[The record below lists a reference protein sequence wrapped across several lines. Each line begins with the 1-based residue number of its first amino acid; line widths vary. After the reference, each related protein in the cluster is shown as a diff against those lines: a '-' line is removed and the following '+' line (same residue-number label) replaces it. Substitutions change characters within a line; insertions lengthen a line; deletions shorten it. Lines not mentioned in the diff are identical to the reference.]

1 LAISGAAGAAI
12 AAALSYYSNDSFWKT
27 ATFAAALLAVAG
39 VAGLWRAITM
49 RNAALREVTQES
61 GETRREVSTLQQELE
76 VHRNLGKE
84 LAEAK
89 QAAESA
95 MMAKGEFLA
104 TMSHEIR
111 TPLNGIIPM
120 LELLMNSKLPPDQ
133 HEFLRTAYTSSRQM
147 LRIVDDILDYSKLE
161 ANKLQLETTSFNLRE
176 LLDSV
181 IRLMEKPAESKGLRL
196 ILQLDPAVRVAVRGD
211 PVRLRQILTNLISNA
226 VKFTERGAITL
237 GVVRRGE
244 TKTHHELRIEVRDT
258 GIGIARENLDKLFR
272 AFAQADAS
280 TTRLYGGTGLGL
292 VICKRI
298 VDLMG
303 GTIGADSEVGR
314 GTTFWFEIPLLKAVG
329 DIQDARA
336 DLHGSR
342 ALLLSSDA
350 SHRLRLQQAATTWGL
365 QLALAETTQDAL
377 SQLRVALARGGN
389 WAIDLLMVD
398 LTSVRA
404 TTIALHRN
412 LRNSPE
418 FANLPVAYM
427 KGSDEPPAEIAADQ
441 HALVLSRTMG
451 APELRSAINAFLA
464 RKSARVVETPISTLF
479 PEPQPDDGPAAP
491 VAAPKLTGT
500 VLLVEDNPV
509 NQKVAQSL
517 IRILG
522 LECETAD
529 NGQLALERMA
539 KGGFDVVLM
548 DCQMP
553 VKDGYT
559 ATGEWREH
567 ETANQLPRI
576 PIIAMTANAM
586 AGDRQKC
593 LDAGMDDYLS
603 KPVDR
608 RLLAA
613 SLTRWLER
621 SPRAGARPA
630 AAPAIAPATTRVAP
644 APVQAP
650 IPITPQPVPVA
661 APAPRPTPAP
671 ATPPAPR
678 PMPPAAAPAPAPQ
691 PPVAPTITARTQAM
705 PSLQTIA
712 PGPSV
717 TARIPAMPAQPSS
730 AAATP
735 ALPVLA
741 MDVVNELREVMGNEY
756 LGLVR
761 LFLEDAPSHIERLKS
776 AAASNDIAAMVAPSH
791 TLKSSSANLGALAL
805 SAIAKRIELGARTQL
820 LPSPGFAVK
829 MLEKE
834 FQRAKTALLA
844 LG

>member
-1 LAISGAAGAAI
+1 MRTINTSSALIIRWLAIASAGGAAGAAAI
-12 AAALSYYSNDSFWKT
+12 SYYSDNSFWRVASF
-27 ATFAAALLAVAG
+27 ATALLAFAG
-39 VAGLWRAITM
+39 VAGLWRAIAM
-49 RNAALREVTQES
+49 RNAALVEATQERGESEREV
-61 GETRREVSTLQQELE
+61 VNLQQELE

-120 LELLMNSKLPPDQ
+120 LELLMNSRLPPDQ
-133 HEFLRTAYTSSRQM
+133 HDFLRTAYTSSRQM

-181 IRLMEKPAESKGLRL
+181 IRLMEKPAESKNLRL
-196 ILQLDPAVRVAVRGD
+196 LLQLDPGVRVAVRGD

-226 VKFTERGAITL
+226 VKFTERGSITL
-237 GVVRRGE
+237 AVARRSE
-244 TKTHHELRIEVRDT
+244 TKTHHELRFEIRDT
-258 GIGIARENLDKLFR
+258 GIGIARTSMDRLFR

-280 TTRLYGGTGLGL
+280 TTRIYGGTGLGL

-314 GTTFWFEIPLLKAVG
+314 GATFWFEIPLLKAVG
-329 DIQDARA
+329 DIQDSRA

-342 ALLLSSDA
+342 GLLLSSDA
-350 SHRLRLQQAATTWGL
+350 SYRLRMQQGANTWGL
-365 QLALAETTQDAL
+365 QLALAETTQDSL
-377 SQLRVALARGGN
+377 NQLRTGRTRGGN
-389 WAIDLLMVD
+389 WTIDLLLVD

-412 LRNSPE
+412 LRNAPE
-418 FANLPVAYM
+418 FAGLPVIYLR
-427 KGSDEPPAEIAADQ
+427 GSDEPPAELIADAN
-441 HALVLSRTMG
+441 ALILPRATG

-464 RKSARVVETPISTLF
+464 KLSPAHVEAVPMSALFADTL
-479 PEPQPDDGPAAP
+479 PEESHGVPLAP
-491 VAAPKLTGT
+491 VTLVGK

-517 IRILG
+517 IKILG

-529 NGQLALERMA
+529 NGQIALERMA
-539 KGGFDVVLM
+539 QGGLDLVLM

-553 VKDGYT
+553 VMDGYS
-559 ATGEWREH
+559 ATTEWRARESS
-567 ETANQLPRI
+567 QKLPHL

-613 SLTRWLER
+613 SLVRWLER
-621 SPRAGARPA
+621 SPLKGAKPAPSATPTPRPPTA
-630 AAPAIAPATTRVAP
+630 PPLGATLPAPSVAAPRP
-644 APVQAP
+644 
-650 IPITPQPVPVA
+650 
-661 APAPRPTPAP
+661 APAPRP
-671 ATPPAPR
+671 
-678 PMPPAAAPAPAPQ
+678 AAAQ
-691 PPVAPTITARTQAM
+691 SPTITAR
-705 PSLQTIA
+705 
-712 PGPSV
+712 
-717 TARIPAMPAQPSS
+717 MPATSGQATAPS
-730 AAATP
+730 
-735 ALPVLA
+735 LPVLA
-741 MDVVNELREVMGNEY
+741 MDVVDELREVMGNEY

-761 LFLEDAPSHIERLKS
+761 LFLEDAPTHIERLKA
-776 AAASNDIAAMVAPSH
+776 AAASNNIAAMVAPAH

-805 SAIAKRIELGARTQL
+805 SAVAKRIELGARTQL
-820 LPSPGFAVK
+820 LPSPSYAVK
-829 MLEKE
+829 LLDSE
-834 FQRAKTALLA
+834 FLRAKTALVA
-844 LG
+844 LK

>member
-1 LAISGAAGAAI
+1 MREINTNDALILRWLAIASAAGAAGAAAI
-12 AAALSYYSNDSFWKT
+12 SYYSNNASWRI

-39 VAGLWRAITM
+39 VAGLWRAIAM
-49 RNAALREVTQES
+49 RNTALAEASQES
-61 GETRREVSTLQQELE
+61 GESRREVSTLQQELE

-181 IRLMEKPAESKGLRL
+181 IRLMEKPAESKGLRML
-196 ILQLDPAVRVAVRGD
+196 LQLDPSVRLAVRGD

-226 VKFTERGAITL
+226 IKFTERGTITL

-244 TKTHHELRIEVRDT
+244 TKSHHELRIEIRDT
-258 GIGIARENLDKLFR
+258 GIGIARENLNKLFR

-350 SHRLRLQQAATTWGL
+350 SQRLRLQQAAGTWGL

-377 SQLRVALARGGN
+377 TQLRTAHARGGN
-389 WAIDLLMVD
+389 WAIDLMMVD
-398 LTSVRA
+398 LSSVRA
-404 TTIALHRN
+404 TTIALQRN
-412 LRNSPE
+412 LRNATE
-418 FANLPVAYM
+418 FANLPMVCL
-427 KGSDEPPAEIAADQ
+427 KGNDEPPAELSADPNT
-441 HALVLSRTMG
+441 LIVTRTTG
-451 APELRSAINAFLA
+451 APELRAAINAFLA
-464 RKSARVVETPISTLF
+464 RKSPARTDTPMSALF
-479 PEPQPDDGPAAP
+479 PESPPEDGSATP
-491 VAAPKLTGT
+491 VAPPKLIGK

-517 IRILG
+517 IKILG
-522 LECETAD
+522 LDCETAD
-529 NGQLALERMA
+529 NGLLAIERMA
-539 KGGFDVVLM
+539 KGGLDMVLM

-553 VKDGYT
+553 VKDGYA
-559 ATGEWREH
+559 ATGEWRALEQ
-567 ETANQLPRI
+567 AQGLRRL

-613 SLTRWLER
+613 SLTRWLEQ
-621 SPRAGARPA
+621 SPLAAARPA
-630 AAPAIAPATTRVAP
+630 QQRATAVPAATPTPVRVAP
-644 APVQAP
+644 
-650 IPITPQPVPVA
+650 
-661 APAPRPTPAP
+661 PTPL
-671 ATPPAPR
+671 PP
-678 PMPPAAAPAPAPQ
+678 APAPAPAPVARPAII
-691 PPVAPTITARTQAM
+691 PPVAPPIPAAPAAPRPPTPIAPAVT
-705 PSLQTIA
+705 A
-712 PGPSV
+712 PGPRV
-717 TARIPAMPAQPSS
+717 TAQVPAMPART
-730 AAATP
+730 AAPAP
-735 ALPVLA
+735 QALPVLA
-741 MDVVNELREVMGNEY
+741 MDVVEELRDVMGSEY

-761 LFLEDAPSHIERLKS
+761 LFLEDAPTHIDRLKT
-776 AAASNDIAAMVAPSH
+776 AAAANDIASMVAPSH

-829 MLEKE
+829 MLEQE
-834 FQRAKTALLA
+834 FLRAKTALQA